1 MALLSGLY
9 LVVALSFFGTL
20 FNGLSKSTDLS
31 KEQRE
36 CSLKVMSLAAIFW
49 PIVLPISYLEKRS
62 KAKQGFYQP
71 KMEKSQA
78 SVVSEWKTSPVLFS
92 SKFERKTETEKQH
105 KVVNSLVA

>member
-9 LVVALSFFGTL
+9 LVVALSFFGSL
-20 FNGLSKSTDLS
+20 FEGLSKSTDLS

-49 PIVLPISYLEKRS
+49 PIVLPISYMEKRS
-62 KAKQGFYQP
+62 KAQQGFYQP
-71 KMEKSQA
+71 QMEKSQV
-78 SVVSEWKTSPVLFS
+78 SVVPELETSPVLLS
-92 SKFERKTETEKQH
+92 SKFEITTETEKPH

>member
-20 FNGLSKSTDLS
+20 FDDLSKSADLS
-31 KEQRE
+31 QEQRE

-49 PIVLPISYLEKRS
+49 PIVLPISYLEKRA

-78 SVVSEWKTSPVLFS
+78 SVVPELETSPVLLS
-92 SKFERKTETEKQH
+92 SKFEIKTETEKQH
-105 KVVNSLVA
+105 QVVNSLVA